1 LCEGNVLSFDVY
13 LSLDTFPGDSDV
25 PDQVLSKLRKELA
38 VMEVLLEEPV
48 FRVLRAPHRI
58 LILAR

>member
-1 LCEGNVLSFDVY
+1 MLSFDVY